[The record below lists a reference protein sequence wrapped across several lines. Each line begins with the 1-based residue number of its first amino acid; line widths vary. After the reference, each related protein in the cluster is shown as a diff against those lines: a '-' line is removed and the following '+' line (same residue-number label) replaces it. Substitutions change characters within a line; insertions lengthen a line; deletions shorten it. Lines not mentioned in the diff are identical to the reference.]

1 MLSIKNNIFI
11 ISDRN
16 FEITLTF
23 FITKFQSPKKLF
35 LYFKSQLFWKP
46 NELFRL
52 WHYFQCPKI

>member
-23 FITKFQSPKKLF
+23 FITKLQSPKKLF
-35 LYFKSQLFWKP
+35 LYFKSQLF
-46 NELFRL
+46 
-52 WHYFQCPKI
+52 